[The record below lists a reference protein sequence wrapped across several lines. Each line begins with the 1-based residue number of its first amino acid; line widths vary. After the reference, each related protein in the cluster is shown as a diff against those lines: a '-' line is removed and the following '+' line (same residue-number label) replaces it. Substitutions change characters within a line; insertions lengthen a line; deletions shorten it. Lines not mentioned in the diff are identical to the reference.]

1 MLYHAVSGVWRASC
15 GNIMLRRSIWALLC
29 VCCVVLSACGRAPAV
44 LENDAYIWQRQWTPE
59 LVDAMRRSVADVRDW
74 RVLAAQTDA
83 QGRLRSFPADRTALA
98 ASGRPVILVV
108 RIDGQLAQWDE
119 KALLAEILAL
129 RQSWQGSPI
138 TGIEIDHD
146 CGTARLPAYT
156 LFLARLKAGL
166 GDMPLSITAL
176 PAWLESPALDGLLAQ
191 ADEAVLQVH
200 AVQSPHAGLFD
211 AALATDWAQRFAAH
225 THKPFRIA
233 LPTYASRVSFDADGR
248 QLGVESEVPNLVG
261 GASFSELAA
270 SPAAVAGFVAAMKN
284 RPPAHLVGLVWFRL
298 PTGDD
303 TRAWS
308 LSTWH
313 AVMRGLP
320 LSSRLSVRVQPAVAA
335 GAVDLLL
342 RNDSDVDVS
351 LPSTLSLP
359 ADCTLADGINGYVL
373 VSDRNGLRLQRRQDG
388 WLHAHRERAVGW
400 ARCTG
405 ADPRIEI
412 HA

>member
-1 MLYHAVSGVWRASC
+1 MLC
-15 GNIMLRRSIWALLC
+15 RSITALLC
-29 VCCVVLSACGRAPAV
+29 ACCVALAACGRPPV
-44 LENDAYIWQRQWTPE
+44 TLENDAYIWQRQWTPE
-59 LVDAMRRSVADVRDW
+59 LVDAMRQSVADVRDW

-83 QGRLRSFPADRTALA
+83 QGTLRSFSADRSALA
-98 ASGRPVILVV
+98 TSGRPLILVV
-108 RIDGQLAQWDE
+108 RIDRQLAQWDE
-119 KALLAEILAL
+119 DALLAQILAL
-129 RQSWQGSPI
+129 RQSWQGSHVA
-138 TGIEIDHD
+138 GIEIDHD

-156 LFLARLKAGL
+156 RFLGRLKAAL

-176 PAWLESPALDGLLAQ
+176 PAWLESPALDSLLMQ
-191 ADEAVLQVH
+191 VDEAVLQVH

-211 AALATDWAQRFAAH
+211 AALATDWAQRFSAR
-225 THKPFRIA
+225 TRKPFRIA

-248 QLGVESEVPNLVG
+248 QLGVESEVPNLAG
-261 GASFSELAA
+261 GVSFSELAA
-270 SPAAVAGFVAAMKN
+270 SPEAVAGFVTAMKS
-284 RPPAHLVGLVWFRL
+284 RPPEHLVGLVWFRL

-320 LSSRLSVRVQPAVAA
+320 LSSRLSVRVQPAATA

-342 RNDSDVDVS
+342 RNDGDVDVS
-351 LPSTLSLP
+351 LPSALRLP
-359 ADCTLADGINGYVL
+359 ADCKLADGINGYVL
-373 VSDRNGLRLQRRQDG
+373 VSDRNGLHLQRRQDG

>member
-1 MLYHAVSGVWRASC
+1 
-15 GNIMLRRSIWALLC
+15 MLRRSMRVLLC
-29 VCCVVLSACGRAPAV
+29 VCWVALAACGRAPAE

-59 LVDAMRRSVADVRDW
+59 LIDAMRQSAADVRDW

-83 QGRLRSFPADRTALA
+83 QGRLRSFLADRAALA
-98 ASGRPVILVV
+98 SSGRPVILVV
-108 RIDGQLAQWDE
+108 RVDGQLAQWDE
-119 KALLAEILAL
+119 NALLAQILAL

-138 TGIEIDHD
+138 AGIEIDHD
-146 CGTARLPAYT
+146 CGTARLPAYAH
-156 LFLARLKAGL
+156 FLGRLKAGL
-166 GDMPLSITAL
+166 GDLPLSITAL

-191 ADEAVLQVH
+191 VDEAVLQVH
-200 AVQSPHAGLFD
+200 AVQSPYAGLFD
-211 AALATDWAQRFAAH
+211 AALATDWTQRFSTR

-248 QLGVESEVPNLVG
+248 QLGVESEVPNLAG
-261 GASFSELAA
+261 GVSFSELAA
-270 SPAAVAGFVAAMKN
+270 SPEAVAGFVMAMKK
-284 RPPAHLVGLVWFRL
+284 RPPDHLVGLVWFRL

-320 LSSRLSVRVQPAVAA
+320 LSSRLSVRARPAATA
-335 GAVDLLL
+335 GAVDILLS
-342 RNDSDVDVS
+342 NDGDVDVS
-351 LPSTLSLP
+351 LPSALSLP
-359 ADCTLADGINGYVL
+359 ADCKLADGINGYVL

-400 ARCTG
+400 ARCAG
-405 ADPRIEI
+405 ADPRIDI
-412 HA
+412 QA

>member
-1 MLYHAVSGVWRASC
+1 
-15 GNIMLRRSIWALLC
+15 MLRRSMGALLC
-29 VCCVVLSACGRAPAV
+29 ACCVALAACGRAPAE

-59 LVDAMRRSVADVRDW
+59 LIDAMRQSVADVRDW

-83 QGRLRSFPADRTALA
+83 QGRLRSFSTDRAALA
-98 ASGRPVILVV
+98 SSGRSVILVV

-119 KALLAEILAL
+119 NALLAQILAL

-138 TGIEIDHD
+138 AGIEIDHD

-156 LFLARLKAGL
+156 HFLGRLKAGL
-166 GDMPLSITAL
+166 GDLPLSITAL

-191 ADEAVLQVH
+191 VDEAVLQVH

-211 AALATDWAQRFAAH
+211 ATLAVDWAQRFSTH

-248 QLGVESEVPNLVG
+248 QLGVESEVPNLAG
-261 GASFSELAA
+261 GVSFSELAA
-270 SPAAVAGFVAAMKN
+270 SPEAVAGFVAAIKK
-284 RPPAHLVGLVWFRL
+284 RPPEHLVGLVWFRL

-320 LSSRLSVRVQPAVAA
+320 LSSRLSVRVRPAATA
-335 GAVDLLL
+335 GAVDILLS
-342 RNDSDVDVS
+342 NDGDVDVS

-359 ADCTLADGINGYVL
+359 ADCKLADGINGYVL

-400 ARCTG
+400 ARCAG
-405 ADPRIEI
+405 ADPRIDI
-412 HA
+412 QA

>member
-1 MLYHAVSGVWRASC
+1 MR
-15 GNIMLRRSIWALLC
+15 ALLC
-29 VCCVVLSACGRAPAV
+29 VYCLVLAACGHAAV
-44 LENDAYIWQRQWTPE
+44 ELENDAYIWQRQWTSE
-59 LVDAMRRSVADVRDW
+59 LVDAMRQSATDVRDW

-83 QGRLRSFPADRTALA
+83 QGRLRSFPADRAALA
-98 ASGRPVILVV
+98 SSGRPVVLVV

-119 KALLAEILAL
+119 GALLAQILAL

-138 TGIEIDHD
+138 AGIEIDHD
-146 CGTARLPAYT
+146 CGTARLPAYAH
-156 LFLARLKAGL
+156 FLGRLKAGL
-166 GDMPLSITAL
+166 GDLPLSITAL
-176 PAWLESPALDGLLAQ
+176 PAWLESPALDGLLTQ
-191 ADEAVLQVH
+191 VDEAVLQVH
-200 AVQSPHAGLFD
+200 AVQSPRAGLFD
-211 AALATDWAQRFAAH
+211 AALAADWAQRFSARTA
-225 THKPFRIA
+225 KPFRIA

-248 QLGVESEVPNLVG
+248 QLGVESEVPNLAG
-261 GASFSELAA
+261 GVSFSELAA
-270 SPAAVAGFVAAMKN
+270 SPEAVAGFVAAMKE
-284 RPPAHLVGLVWFRL
+284 RPPEHLVGLVWFRL
-298 PTGDD
+298 PTGED

-320 LSSRLSVRVQPAVAA
+320 LSSRLSVRARPAAAA

-342 RNDSDVDVS
+342 RNDGDVDVS

-359 ADCTLADGINGYVL
+359 ADCKLADGINGYVL
-373 VSDRNGLRLQRRQDG
+373 VSDRNGLRLQRRLDG

>member
-1 MLYHAVSGVWRASC
+1 
-15 GNIMLRRSIWALLC
+15 MLRRSITALLC
-29 VCCVVLSACGRAPAV
+29 ACCLAFAACGRPPAV

-59 LVDAMRRSVADVRDW
+59 LVEAMRQSVADVRDW
-74 RVLAAQTDA
+74 RVLAAQTDG
-83 QGRLRSFPADRTALA
+83 QGRLRSFPADRVALA
-98 ASGRPVILVV
+98 TSGRPVILVV

-119 KALLAEILAL
+119 DALLAQILAL
-129 RQSWQGSPI
+129 HQSWQGSSVA
-138 TGIEIDHD
+138 GIEIDHD
-146 CGTARLPAYT
+146 CGTARLPAYAH
-156 LFLARLKAGL
+156 FLGRLKVGL
-166 GDMPLSITAL
+166 GDTPLSITAL
-176 PAWLESPALDGLLAQ
+176 PAWLESPVLDGLLSQ
-191 ADEAVLQVH
+191 VDEAVLQVH

-211 AALATDWAQRFAAH
+211 AALATDWALRFSER

-248 QLGVESEVPNLVG
+248 QLGVESEVPNLAG
-261 GASFSELAA
+261 GVSFSELAA
-270 SPAAVAGFVAAMKN
+270 SPEAVAGFVTAIKKQ
-284 RPPAHLVGLVWFRL
+284 PPEHLVGLVWFRL

-320 LSSRLSVRVQPAVAA
+320 LSSRLSVRAQPAATA

-342 RNDSDVDVS
+342 RNDGDVDVS
-351 LPSTLSLP
+351 LPSALSLP
-359 ADCTLADGINGYVL
+359 ADCKRADGINGYVL

-388 WLHAHRERAVGW
+388 WLHAHRERTVGW
-400 ARCTG
+400 ARCTS
-405 ADPRIEI
+405 ADPRIDI